1 MKYRVIDI
9 NSRDGL
15 WTDDILVMEK
25 NDPDT
30 HFLLYGWDEVGLFD
44 PHLKNPVY
52 VEVICDDW
60 DSPYEEVK

>member
-1 MKYRVIDI
+1 MKYKVIDI
-9 NSRDGL
+9 DNNDCNI
-15 WTDDILVMEK
+15 DDILVMEK
-25 NDPDT
+25 NNPDN

-60 DSPYEEVK
+60 DSPYVEVK